1 MAEKVVMPK
10 FGMSMQEGTIA
21 EWLKKENEPVKK
33 GEPLV
38 TISSEKITNELEAP
52 ANGVILKIMAKEDE
66 TLKVGNT
73 LAYIGEAGENIDTSS
88 NEEDKPSTSSKE
100 TSAASEVAA
109 TAVMTEEK
117 RAPDTGKRIKI
128 SPAAKKM
135 AKSNGVPMEE
145 LVGTGP
151 QGRIT
156 KQDVQNYLDQNPAVE
171 EEKESLAAAPASS
184 HEQPSQD
191 HANSKVAPAKGIRK
205 VIADRMHQSLQE
217 SAQLT
222 LMKKADITELQEIQ
236 KQAKQELQK
245 TDADI
250 SLTLTAFIAR
260 ATVMALGKHKAAN
273 SAYINDEIHTY
284 ETINLGMATSLDD
297 GLVVPVV
304 FQAEN
309 KTILELAESIY
320 TLSKKARENRL
331 SSDEMKGSTF
341 TITNLGASGIEYF
354 TPILNTPEA
363 GILGVGTYQ
372 KSVVF
377 QGGEIAER
385 TLLPLSLTFDHRALD
400 GDPASSFLNEIVYYL
415 EHPYQM
421 LL

>member
-73 LAYIGEAGENIDTSS
+73 LAYIGEAGEKVDTSS
-88 NEEDKPSTSSKE
+88 DEGDKPSKSSTE
-100 TSAASEVAA
+100 TSASSEVAA
-109 TAVMTEEK
+109 TAVLTEEK
-117 RAPDTGKRIKI
+117 QATNIGKRIKI

-145 LVGTGP
+145 LFGTGP

-156 KQDVQNYLDQNPAVE
+156 KQDVQNYLDQNSAVE
-171 EEKESLAAAPASS
+171 EEKESPATASGIP
-184 HEQPSQD
+184 EQPAKK
-191 HANSKVAPAKGIRK
+191 HTNSKVTPAKGMRK

-260 ATVMALGKHKAAN
+260 ATVMALGKHKSAN
-273 SAYINDEIHTY
+273 SAFINDEIHTY

-309 KTILELAESIY
+309 KTILELAEKIY
-320 TLSKKARENRL
+320 SLSKKARETRL

-354 TPILNTPEA
+354 TPILNPPEA

-377 QGGEIAER
+377 QGGELAER
-385 TLLPLSLTFDHRALD
+385 TFLPLSLTFDHRALD